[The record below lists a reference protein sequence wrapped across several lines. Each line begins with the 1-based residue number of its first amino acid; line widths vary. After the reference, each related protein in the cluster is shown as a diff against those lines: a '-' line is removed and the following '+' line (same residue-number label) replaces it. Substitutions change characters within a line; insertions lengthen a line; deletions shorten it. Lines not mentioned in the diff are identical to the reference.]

1 MIVKKVEWKQLGRD
15 MQFLRE
21 IALTLSDGTVLRT
34 ADEQKPLFRGEDL
47 VFIDSR
53 NVPTELQYVG
63 KYSNPE
69 QWTDNLE
76 IVGLVSEFLHAQKS
90 GNFEEKVETR

>member
-34 ADEQKPLFRGEDL
+34 AD
-47 VFIDSR
+47 
-53 NVPTELQYVG
+53 
-63 KYSNPE
+63 
-69 QWTDNLE
+69 
-76 IVGLVSEFLHAQKS
+76 
-90 GNFEEKVETR
+90 